1 MFYASLYSRIIALAL
16 FYASLYGR
24 IIALALSG
32 IAMPCAAAT
41 MFLAVT
47 FVRSLRHS
55 LFRVDV
61 VSRPA
66 LAFAFAALHLHGL
79 SSRPSHITMV
89 TPSRACE
96 PRLTQ
101 IYW

>member
-16 FYASLYGR
+16 LYASLYGR

-61 VSRPA
+61 VFRPA
-66 LAFAFAALHLHGL
+66 LAFAFAALHLHGFSSQPL
-79 SSRPSHITMV
+79 SHLEGDNN
-89 TPSRACE
+89 RACE
-96 PRLTQ
+96 PCLT
-101 IYW
+101 